1 MRKGDLVAP
10 SFLRGRSVLER
21 AEEDQIFRLGIVAK
35 STLESPGLI
44 AVYDISSGK
53 RMILPISEL
62 RIVSRSKRERDEV
75 RENIIS
81 KISSGDHAR
90 GDREAVK

>member
-10 SFLRGRSVLER
+10 SLLRGRSVIER
-21 AEEDQIFRLGIVAK
+21 ADRDEMFRLGVIAK

-44 AVYDISSGK
+44 AVFDISSGK
-53 RMILPISEL
+53 KMILPISEL
-62 RIVSRSKRERDEV
+62 RIVSRAKRERDEV

-81 KISSGDHAR
+81 KISSGDQA
-90 GDREAVK
+90 

>member
-10 SFLRGRSVLER
+10 SFLRGRSVIER
-21 AEEDQIFRLGIVAK
+21 ADRDEMFRLGVIAK

-44 AVYDISSGK
+44 AVFDISSGK
-53 RMILPISEL
+53 KMILPISEL
-62 RIVSRSKRERDEV
+62 RIVSRAKRERDEV

-81 KISSGDHAR
+81 KISSGDQA
-90 GDREAVK
+90 

>member
-10 SFLRGRSVLER
+10 SVLRGRSVIER
-21 AEEDQIFRLGIVAK
+21 ADRDEMFRLGVIAK

-62 RIVSRSKRERDEV
+62 RIVSRAKRERDEV

-81 KISSGDHAR
+81 KISSGDQA
-90 GDREAVK
+90 

>member
-10 SFLRGRSVLER
+10 SFLRGRSVIER
-21 AEEDQIFRLGIVAK
+21 ADRDEMFRLGVIAK

-62 RIVSRSKRERDEV
+62 RIVSRAKRERDEV

-81 KISSGDHAR
+81 KISSGDQA
-90 GDREAVK
+90 

>member
-10 SFLRGRSVLER
+10 SFLRGRSVIER
-21 AEEDQIFRLGIVAK
+21 ADRDEMFRLGVIAK

-44 AVYDISSGK
+44 AVFDISSGK
-53 RMILPISEL
+53 KMILPISEL
-62 RIVSRSKRERDEV
+62 RIVSRAKRERDEV

-81 KISSGDHAR
+81 KISSRDQA
-90 GDREAVK
+90 

>member
-10 SFLRGRSVLER
+10 SFLRGRSVIER
-21 AEEDQIFRLGIVAK
+21 ADRDEMFRLGVIAK

-62 RIVSRSKRERDEV
+62 RIISRAKRERDEV

-81 KISSGDHAR
+81 KISSGDQA
-90 GDREAVK
+90 

>member
-10 SFLRGRSVLER
+10 SFLRGRSVIER
-21 AEEDQIFRLGIVAK
+21 ADRDEMFRLGVIAK

-44 AVYDISSGK
+44 AVFDISSGK
-53 RMILPISEL
+53 KMILPISEL
-62 RIVSRSKRERDEV
+62 RIVSRAKRERDEV

-81 KISSGDHAR
+81 KISSRNQA
-90 GDREAVK
+90 

>member
-10 SFLRGRSVLER
+10 SFLRGRTLIER
-21 AEEDQIFRLGIVAK
+21 ADADNLFRFGVIAK

-44 AVYDISSGK
+44 AVYDISTGK
-53 RMILPISEL
+53 KMVVPTHEL
-62 RIVSRSKRERDEV
+62 RTVSHSKRERDEV

-81 KISSGDHAR
+81 KISSGDQT
-90 GDREAVK
+90 

>member
-10 SFLRGRSVLER
+10 SFLRGRSIVER
-21 AEEDQIFRLGIVAK
+21 ADDDQIFRLGVIAK

-81 KISSGDHAR
+81 KISSRNQA
-90 GDREAVK
+90 

>member
-10 SFLRGRSVLER
+10 SFLRGRTLIER
-21 AEEDQIFRLGIVAK
+21 SDAGNLFRFGVIAK

-44 AVYDISSGK
+44 AVYDISTGK
-53 RMILPISEL
+53 RMVVPISEL
-62 RIVSRSKRERDEV
+62 RIVSRSKRERDEI

-81 KISSGDHAR
+81 KIPSGDQA
-90 GDREAVK
+90 

>member
-10 SFLRGRSVLER
+10 SFLRGRSVIER
-21 AEEDQIFRLGIVAK
+21 ADRDEMFRLGVIAK

-62 RIVSRSKRERDEV
+62 RIVSRAKRERDEV

-81 KISSGDHAR
+81 CTSS
-90 GDREAVK
+90 

>member
-10 SFLRGRSVLER
+10 SLLRGRSLIER
-21 AEEDQIFRLGIVAK
+21 ADADHVFRLGVVAK

-53 RMILPISEL
+53 RMILPIGEL
-62 RIVSRSKRERDEV
+62 QIVSRSKRERDEV

-81 KISSGDHAR
+81 KISSGDQA
-90 GDREAVK
+90 

>member
-10 SFLRGRSVLER
+10 SFLRGRTLIER
-21 AEEDQIFRLGIVAK
+21 SDAGNLFRFGVIAK

-44 AVYDISSGK
+44 AVFDISTGK
-53 RMILPISEL
+53 RMVVPISEL
-62 RIVSRSKRERDEV
+62 RIVSRSKRERDEI

-81 KISSGDHAR
+81 KISSGDQA
-90 GDREAVK
+90 

>member
-10 SFLRGRSVLER
+10 SFLRGRSVIER
-21 AEEDQIFRLGIVAK
+21 ADEDQMFRLGVIAK

-44 AVYDISSGK
+44 AVFDISSGK
-53 RMILPISEL
+53 RMIIPISEL
-62 RIVSRSKRERDEV
+62 RIVSRAKRERDEV

-81 KISSGDHAR
+81 EISSRDQA
-90 GDREAVK
+90 

>member
-10 SFLRGRSVLER
+10 SFLRGRSVIER
-21 AEEDQIFRLGIVAK
+21 ADRDEMFRLGVIAK

-44 AVYDISSGK
+44 AVYDILSGK

-62 RIVSRSKRERDEV
+62 RIVSRAKRERDEV

-81 KISSGDHAR
+81 KISSGDQA
-90 GDREAVK
+90 

>member
-10 SFLRGRSVLER
+10 SFLRGRSVIER
-21 AEEDQIFRLGIVAK
+21 ADRDEMFRLGVIAK

-44 AVYDISSGK
+44 AVFDISSGK
-53 RMILPISEL
+53 KMILPISEL
-62 RIVSRSKRERDEV
+62 RIVSRAKRERDEV

-81 KISSGDHAR
+81 KISSGGQA
-90 GDREAVK
+90 